1 MIVDYYLFETR
12 FFSDL
17 VRLIYI
23 NLHHSIFN
31 WKIKYVIIGYVVI
44 KQSWEY
50 NAKITEMM
58 FIMTE
63 FYFNLNQKSEYI
75 PSLDCSFKSRIKFNS
90 NASGLIQLFIFL
102 KH

>member
-31 WKIKYVIIGYVVI
+31 
-44 KQSWEY
+44 
-50 NAKITEMM
+50 
-58 FIMTE
+58 
-63 FYFNLNQKSEYI
+63 
-75 PSLDCSFKSRIKFNS
+75 
-90 NASGLIQLFIFL
+90 
-102 KH
+102 